1 MRRNEDGMNKIIPL
15 FHMSVG
21 DVLRIGLMGV
31 FVVICIAL
39 AIIILMQESKQNGL
53 SGTISGAAD
62 SSWGKNK
69 GRSMEGKL
77 VKITKILVVLFVVI
91 AVILNFNF
99 LRVFLLLRVI
109 WCSPDILM
117 VRKGY
122 KGYGEGYI

>member
-62 SSWGKNK
+62 SYWGKNK
-69 GRSMEGKL
+69 GRSMEL
-77 VKITKILVVLFVVI
+77 VKITKILVILFVVI

-99 LRVFLLLRVI
+99 
-109 WCSPDILM
+109 
-117 VRKGY
+117 
-122 KGYGEGYI
+122 

>member
-1 MRRNEDGMNKIIPL
+1 MMRRNEDGMNKIIPL

-39 AIIILMQESKQNGL
+39 AIIILMQESKQN
-53 SGTISGAAD
+53 
-62 SSWGKNK
+62 K

-77 VKITKILVVLFVVI
+77 VKITKILVILFVVI

-99 LRVFLLLRVI
+99 
-109 WCSPDILM
+109 
-117 VRKGY
+117 
-122 KGYGEGYI
+122 

>member
-1 MRRNEDGMNKIIPL
+1 MNKIIPL

-62 SSWGKNK
+62 SYWGKNK

-77 VKITKILVVLFVVI
+77 VKITKILVILFIV
-91 AVILNFNF
+91 VILNFNF
-99 LRVFLLLRVI
+99 
-109 WCSPDILM
+109 
-117 VRKGY
+117 
-122 KGYGEGYI
+122 

>member
-1 MRRNEDGMNKIIPL
+1 MMRRNEDGMNKIIPL

-62 SSWGKNK
+62 HTGV
-69 GRSMEGKL
+69 R
-77 VKITKILVVLFVVI
+77 TR
-91 AVILNFNF
+91 AVQWKAS
-99 LRVFLLLRVI
+99 LLR
-109 WCSPDILM
+109 
-117 VRKGY
+117 
-122 KGYGEGYI
+122 

>member
-62 SSWGKNK
+62 SYWVAVCLCATGHLTL
-69 GRSMEGKL
+69 EC
-77 VKITKILVVLFVVI
+77 VVELG
-91 AVILNFNF
+91 
-99 LRVFLLLRVI
+99 
-109 WCSPDILM
+109 
-117 VRKGY
+117 VRH
-122 KGYGEGYI
+122 

>member
-1 MRRNEDGMNKIIPL
+1 MNKIIPL

-31 FVVICIAL
+31 FVVI
-39 AIIILMQESKQNGL
+39 KQNGL

-62 SSWGKNK
+62 SYWGKNK

-77 VKITKILVVLFVVI
+77 VKITKILVILFIVI

-99 LRVFLLLRVI
+99 
-109 WCSPDILM
+109 
-117 VRKGY
+117 
-122 KGYGEGYI
+122 

>member
-21 DVLRIGLMGV
+21 DVLRI
-31 FVVICIAL
+31 IIAK
-39 AIIILMQESKQNGL
+39 AIQITTNTPIKPILMQESKQNGL

-62 SSWGKNK
+62 SYWGKNK

-77 VKITKILVVLFVVI
+77 VKITKILVILFVVI

-99 LRVFLLLRVI
+99 
-109 WCSPDILM
+109 
-117 VRKGY
+117 
-122 KGYGEGYI
+122 

>member
-21 DVLRIGLMGV
+21 D
-31 FVVICIAL
+31 VVICIAL

-62 SSWGKNK
+62 SYWGKNK

-77 VKITKILVVLFVVI
+77 VKITKILVILFVVI

-99 LRVFLLLRVI
+99 
-109 WCSPDILM
+109 
-117 VRKGY
+117 
-122 KGYGEGYI
+122 

>member
-53 SGTISGAAD
+53 SGTISGD
-62 SSWGKNK
+62 SYWGKNK

-99 LRVFLLLRVI
+99 
-109 WCSPDILM
+109 
-117 VRKGY
+117 
-122 KGYGEGYI
+122 

>member
-1 MRRNEDGMNKIIPL
+1 MNKIIPL

-62 SSWGKNK
+62 SYWGKNK

-77 VKITKILVVLFVVI
+77 VKITKILVIKYRLRYKMPPAEHEKRGSESDGVLI
-91 AVILNFNF
+91 IKTSSA
-99 LRVFLLLRVI
+99 
-109 WCSPDILM
+109 
-117 VRKGY
+117 
-122 KGYGEGYI
+122 